1 MPQSE
6 SPRSQSPQSGATS
19 SAAKPVVVAV
29 GNQPVDSAL
38 EYAVEQAVR
47 EGCGVH
53 LIHVL
58 HPGPTGP
65 EAALLDYAEVDQV
78 GHDLLRAAVERAGD
92 LLAGRATLTSAL
104 LRGPVVPTLLEATA
118 GTARAVVM
126 QRRDVSRVIRSVTRS
141 ISSGVASHAHVP
153 VVSVPAGWSESAVE
167 HNHGRPV
174 VTVGVDVPERC
185 APVVATAAAEARSR
199 GGSLHVLHTW
209 WFPSVYDDIIT
220 SRVENDAW
228 ADRAREEVQK
238 VVAGLGDVVRGVPVE
253 IEARHAHPADA
264 LLDAGREST
273 LLVVGR
279 HDPLVPFGSHLGPVA
294 RAVLRDAGCPV
305 LLANPTDSHGNRRR
319 HHHSASDSSEPQSI
333 VMS

>member
-1 MPQSE
+1 MAQSE
-6 SPRSQSPQSGATS
+6 SEAESGPDATPS
-19 SAAKPVVVAV
+19 TARPVVVAV
-29 GNQPVDSAL
+29 GNQPADSAL
-38 EYAVEQAVR
+38 EYAAQQALR
-47 EGCGVH
+47 EGCGLH

-65 EAALLDYAEVDQV
+65 ESALLDYTEVDQV
-78 GHDLLRAAVERAGD
+78 GHDLLQAAVERAGD
-92 LLAGRATLTSAL
+92 LLGGRAPLTSAL
-104 LRGPVVPTLLEATA
+104 LRGPVVSTLLEATE

-153 VVSVPAGWSESAVE
+153 VVSVPAGWSEAAVE
-167 HNHGRPV
+167 RNHGRPV
-174 VTVGVDVPERC
+174 VTVGVDVPGRC

-199 GGSLHVLHTW
+199 DGSLHVLHTW
-209 WFPSVYDDIIT
+209 WFPSVYDDVIT
-220 SRVENDAW
+220 SRVENAAW
-228 ADRAREEVQK
+228 ADRAREEIQA
-238 VVAGLGDVVRGVPVE
+238 VVAGLGDAVRGVPVE

-305 LLANPTDSHGNRRR
+305 LLANPTDAHGIRRR
-319 HHHSASDSSEPQSI
+319 HHHSTSDTTTPESM
-333 VMS
+333 VMF